1 MTDQFGIGG
10 GAINL
15 VEGRWPKK
23 VVIRLH
29 LTGLEGFGVTIGGKT
44 FSGSYH
50 GENFPSGKDRLQT
63 RMLDAKGNLLKG
75 RYLLKSTGP
84 NSSKRIIGYYEAEL
98 PQSAL
103 KSGAK
108 KIDLSWVDFYRK

>member
-1 MTDQFGIGG
+1 VTDQFVIGG

-23 VVIRLH
+23 VFIRLH
-29 LTGLEGFGVTIGGKT
+29 LTGLEGFGVTVGGKT

-50 GENFPSGKDRLQT
+50 GENFPSGKNRLQT
-63 RMLDAKGNLLKG
+63 RMLDVKGNLLKG

-84 NSSKRIIGYYEAEL
+84 NASKRIAGFYEAEV
-98 PQSAL
+98 PQFAL
-103 KSGAK
+103 QNGAQ
-108 KIDLSWVDFYRK
+108 KIDLSWVDFYRR